1 MENDQYFLQDSRLTV
16 KYLIIAAIVLFA
28 FVVVYSRV
36 RPYLLLIRKV
46 VNSLN
51 ASVTVGDVQ
60 TSQNR
65 SAENKLV
72 KCAGCE
78 TWIPEDRALNLRKG
92 TAVYCSAECLEK
104 KADLRSQI
112 SDLRS
117 ISNRK

>member
-1 MENDQYFLQDSRLTV
+1 M
-16 KYLIIAAIVLFA
+16 KYLIIAAIVAFA
-28 FVVVYSRV
+28 FIVVYSRV
-36 RPYLLLIRKV
+36 RPYLVLIRKI

-51 ASVTVGDVQ
+51 ASVTVGSPAQSSDS
-60 TSQNR
+60 TL
-65 SAENKLV
+65 ENKLV

-92 TAVYCSAECLEK
+92 TAIYCSTECLEK

>member
-1 MENDQYFLQDSRLTV
+1 V
-16 KYLIIAAIVLFA
+16 KYLIIAAVVALA

-51 ASVTVGDVQ
+51 ASVTVGNVTP
-60 TSQNR
+60 TSDR
-65 SAENKLV
+65 SVENKLV

-92 TAVYCSAECLEK
+92 NAVYCSPECLEK
-104 KADLRSQI
+104 QADPRSQI

>member
-1 MENDQYFLQDSRLTV
+1 M
-16 KYLIIAAIVLFA
+16 KYAIIAAVVALA

-36 RPYLLLIRKV
+36 RPYLQLIRKV
-46 VNSLN
+46 VSTLN
-51 ASVTVGDVQ
+51 ASVTVGDVAQ
-60 TSQNR
+60 ASHS

-92 TAVYCSAECLEK
+92 LAVYCSPECLEK
-104 KADLRSQI
+104 QADPRSQI

-117 ISNRK
+117 VSNQK

>member
-1 MENDQYFLQDSRLTV
+1 V
-16 KYLIIAAIVLFA
+16 KYLIIAAIVAFA

-60 TSQNR
+60 TNQNR

-92 TAVYCSAECLEK
+92 AAVYCSAECLEK
-104 KADLRSQI
+104 QAEKKE
-112 SDLRS
+112 
-117 ISNRK
+117 RKLAG

>member
-1 MENDQYFLQDSRLTV
+1 V
-16 KYLIIAAIVLFA
+16 KYLIIAAIVAFA
-28 FVVVYSRV
+28 FVFVYSRV

-60 TSQNR
+60 TNQNR

-92 TAVYCSAECLEK
+92 AAVYCSADCLEK
-104 KADLRSQI
+104 QADLRSQI

>member
-1 MENDQYFLQDSRLTV
+1 V
-16 KYLIIAAIVLFA
+16 KYLIIAAVVALA

-36 RPYLLLIRKV
+36 RPYLLLFRKIV
-46 VNSLN
+46 STLN
-51 ASVTVGDVQ
+51 ASVTVGDAVHFG
-60 TSQNR
+60 QN
-65 SAENKLV
+65 SSGENKLV

-92 TAVYCSAECLEK
+92 AAVYCSPECLEK
-104 KADLRSQI
+104 QADLRSQI

>member
-1 MENDQYFLQDSRLTV
+1 M
-16 KYLIIAAIVLFA
+16 KYLIIAAVVALA
-28 FVVVYSRV
+28 FVFVYSRV

-46 VNSLN
+46 VNGLN

-72 KCAGCE
+72 NCAGCE

-92 TAVYCSAECLEK
+92 SAVYCSAECLEK
-104 KADLRSQI
+104 QAEKKE
-112 SDLRS
+112 
-117 ISNRK
+117 RKLAG

>member
-1 MENDQYFLQDSRLTV
+1 M
-16 KYLIIAAIVLFA
+16 KYLIIAAVVAFV

-46 VNSLN
+46 VSTLN
-51 ASVTVGDVQ
+51 ASVTVGDVNQ
-60 TSQNR
+60 TRQDR
-65 SAENKLV
+65 SAEHKLV
-72 KCAGCE
+72 QCAGCE

-92 TAVYCSAECLEK
+92 AAVYCSPECLEK
-104 KADLRSQI
+104 QADLRSQI

>member
-1 MENDQYFLQDSRLTV
+1 V
-16 KYLIIAAIVLFA
+16 KYLIIAVVVALV

-46 VNSLN
+46 VSTLN
-51 ASVTVGDVQ
+51 ASVRVGDINQ
-60 TSQNR
+60 TRQDR
-65 SAENKLV
+65 SAEHKLV
-72 KCAGCE
+72 RCAGCE

-92 TAVYCSAECLEK
+92 VAVYCSPECLEK
-104 KADLRSQI
+104 QADLRSQI

>member
-1 MENDQYFLQDSRLTV
+1 M
-16 KYLIIAAIVLFA
+16 KYLIIAAVVAFA

-36 RPYLLLIRKV
+36 RPYLVLIRKL

-51 ASVTVGDVQ
+51 ASVTVGSPAQ
-60 TSQNR
+60 SSNN
-65 SAENKLV
+65 SLENKLV

-92 TAVYCSAECLEK
+92 GAVYCSPECLEK
-104 KADLRSQI
+104 QADLKSQI